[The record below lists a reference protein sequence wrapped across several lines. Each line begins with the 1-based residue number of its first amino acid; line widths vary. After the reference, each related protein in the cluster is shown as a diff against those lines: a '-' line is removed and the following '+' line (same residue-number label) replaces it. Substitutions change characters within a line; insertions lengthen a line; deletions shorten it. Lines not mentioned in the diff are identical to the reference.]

1 MHPLL
6 VLLAFTLAA
15 VLTYVLVLGLLT
27 ALAIP
32 ESDPSPEIDGEPASD
47 PVARDEHARH

>member
-6 VLLAFTLAA
+6 VLLAFTLAGL
-15 VLTYVLVLGLLT
+15 VTYVLVLGLLT

-32 ESDPSPEIDGEPASD
+32 HPEDDAESASD
-47 PVARDEHARH
+47 RAERGERAAR

>member
-15 VLTYVLVLGLLT
+15 LLTYVLVLGLLT
-27 ALAIP
+27 ALSIP
-32 ESDPSPEIDGEPASD
+32 VHEDDAEPASD
-47 PVARDEHARH
+47 RAERGERAAR